1 MLAQEFDVCRA
12 DLFVELS
19 QSSVASIFTRIDSA
33 LGQLPGFLGLIDP
46 LADKD
51 ASIAV
56 EHHHAGARAI
66 GKIGGTLLAHCKADG
81 NVAVPAGECSRGR
94 TGSTKS

>member
-1 MLAQEFDVCRA
+1 MLAQEFDVCGA
-12 DLFVELS
+12 DLFLELS
-19 QSSVASIFTRIDSA
+19 QSSVARIFTRIDSA

-46 LADKD
+46 LAGKD

-66 GKIGGTLLAHCKADG
+66 GKIVAKLLAHGKAEG
-81 NVAVPAGECSRGR
+81 NVAVPGGESSGGGA
-94 TGSTKS
+94 GSTK